1 MILYFGIENSLLNW
15 EYKTEIITDQITFS
29 SKKNIST
36 SIFSGQDSLVFVFSE
51 VLKNKNFSDAVIDF
65 HTGSH
70 MSLISLNYH

>member
-1 MILYFGIENSLLNW
+1 M
-15 EYKTEIITDQITFS
+15 D
-29 SKKNIST
+29 

-51 VLKNKNFSDAVIDF
+51 VLKNKNFSDVVIDF